1 METIDETEEA
11 TTATTTSTEEL
22 KQLIQHLQQ
31 ELILED
37 KRYFDTVAFYKERL
51 QEIQEEHTKKQRFL
65 ESQLLQ
71 AITAVEH
78 SVADGNYWLNN
89 TKIPRKKEQPKK
101 LTKEE
106 KTLIRSRV
114 KKAYTANKKK

>member
-1 METIDETEEA
+1 
-11 TTATTTSTEEL
+11 
-22 KQLIQHLQQ
+22 
-31 ELILED
+31 LILED